1 MVFRRK
7 QKSGPKRGFP
17 RVFACFAEQS
27 RQKKQLGA
35 APEHLKLLAKF
46 GFWSRKLAN
55 LINFNGAERGG
66 GVYFRNRREK
76 KTGFPAMASANVPLF
91 LYYGPGAA
99 KSATKK
105 ICLARGF
112 ARGLPDEDPGR
123 SHGVLSGMLSIPMV
137 GLVSLGE
144 GRWVSGS
151 SMRRKAIPLR
161 APLMSDQEGN
171 NTAARA
177 PARLCSL

>member
-1 MVFRRK
+1 
-7 QKSGPKRGFP
+7 
-17 RVFACFAEQS
+17 
-27 RQKKQLGA
+27 
-35 APEHLKLLAKF
+35 
-46 GFWSRKLAN
+46 
-55 LINFNGAERGG
+55 
-66 GVYFRNRREK
+66 
-76 KTGFPAMASANVPLF
+76 MASANVPLF

-105 ICLARGF
+105 TCLARGF
-112 ARGLPDEDPGR
+112 ARGLPDDDPGR